1 MKDRD
6 GRQRMTERLM
16 TVKMTAMRSRSECV
30 NASRNK
36 HAGEEAA
43 EKKQKLLFQ
52 C

>member
-6 GRQRMTERLM
+6 GQRLM

-36 HAGEEAA
+36 HAGKEEA
-43 EKKQKLLFQ
+43 ENKQKLLFQ